1 MQGMFGNLG
10 ITFLKKALYG
20 VLANIAG
27 VLTAGVTHYAPVGDP
42 VQSYIYNSVIVGG
55 LTGLIALITRLV
67 TYDPLK
73 NPPKR

>member
-1 MQGMFGNLG
+1 MFGNLTQ
-10 ITFLKKALYG
+10 TFLKKALYG

-27 VLTAGVTHYAPVGDP
+27 VLSAGVTHYQPSGDP
-42 VQSYIYNSVIVGG
+42 VQSYIYNSAIVGA
-55 LTGLIALITRLV
+55 LTGLIAAITRLL